1 MLTHVVRPSYP
12 VMVISML
19 LLVSMLLVDLHK
31 YTIIILP
38 VVLIII
44 TASVICREA
53 DS

>member
-12 VMVISML
+12 VMVISIL
-19 LLVSMLLVDLHK
+19 LLVSMVIVDLHK

-38 VVLIII
+38 VVLILI
-44 TASVICREA
+44 AVSVICREA